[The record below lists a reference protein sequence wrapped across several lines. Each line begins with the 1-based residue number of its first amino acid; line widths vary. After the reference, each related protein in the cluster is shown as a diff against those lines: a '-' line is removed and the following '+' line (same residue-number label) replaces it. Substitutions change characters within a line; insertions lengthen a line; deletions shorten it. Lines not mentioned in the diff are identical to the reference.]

1 MPEKENDN
9 VIQLDDSFNVLDDI
23 LKKEPEA
30 SKPASKI
37 GKFQEYLTQHKKIA
51 ILLAVLFGI
60 LIIAFLFLIGFLLT
74 RETKMQR

>member
-23 LKKEPEA
+23 LKKEHEE

-37 GKFQEYLTQHKKIA
+37 GKF
-51 ILLAVLFGI
+51 
-60 LIIAFLFLIGFLLT
+60 
-74 RETKMQR
+74 